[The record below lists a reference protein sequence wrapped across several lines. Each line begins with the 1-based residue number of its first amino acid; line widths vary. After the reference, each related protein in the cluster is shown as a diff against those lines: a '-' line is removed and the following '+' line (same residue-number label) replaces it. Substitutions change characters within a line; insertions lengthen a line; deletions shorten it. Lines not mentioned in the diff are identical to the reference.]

1 MRRTLMISAPLLAV
15 LAACGTRPAPPP
27 PASAPVPRVAPPPP
41 PPPPRP
47 TLASEAARLSELFK
61 GTPVVFAMQ
70 SDASLRVTVPRK
82 NSFDPGSI
90 KVRPA
95 LAAVLERLARS
106 PAATGARFRV
116 SAPPDVESRNSALAR
131 ERALSVRDY
140 LIGQGVGVARLQAA
154 GAEQPDQVE
163 IVLTA

>member
-1 MRRTLMISAPLLAV
+1 MRRTLMFSAPLLAV
-15 LAACGTRPAPPP
+15 LAACGTRPAPTPASGSPGTGGAAPSPP
-27 PASAPVPRVAPPPP
+27 PATRA
-41 PPPPRP
+41 
-47 TLASEAARLSELFK
+47 TLASEAARLAELFA

-70 SDASLRVTVPRK
+70 PDGSLRVTVPRK

-95 LAAVLERLARS
+95 LGAVLERLARS
-106 PAATGARFRV
+106 PAA
-116 SAPPDVESRNSALAR
+116 PPDVESRNSVLAR

-154 GAEQPDQVE
+154 GAVLPDQVE